1 MIATHITH
9 EHAYQQI
16 NQEDM
21 IKPSR
26 PLRPSLEGFGGYGFG
41 ADGLAGDSR
50 FVFLS
55 LNEYLNH
62 GRLDDEND

>member
-9 EHAYQQI
+9 EHAYQQL
-16 NQEDM
+16 
-21 IKPSR
+21 KPSR
-26 PLRPSLEGFGGYGFG
+26 SLRPNLEGFE
-41 ADGLAGDSR
+41 ADGLAGDTR